1 MVKLS
6 VTQLYSMA
14 LAPGR
19 KRFGSRPV
27 DVFYAVIIE
36 RVASDENMVRTLADR
51 REVPSGKLTIYYN
64 YGKSPFLMGK
74 HTINGHF
81 NSYQCVKL
89 PEGNIG

>member
-1 MVKLS
+1 
-6 VTQLYSMA
+6 MA

-51 REVPSGKLTIYYN
+51 REVPSGKLTI
-64 YGKSPFLMGK
+64 
-74 HTINGHF
+74 
-81 NSYQCVKL
+81 
-89 PEGNIG
+89 